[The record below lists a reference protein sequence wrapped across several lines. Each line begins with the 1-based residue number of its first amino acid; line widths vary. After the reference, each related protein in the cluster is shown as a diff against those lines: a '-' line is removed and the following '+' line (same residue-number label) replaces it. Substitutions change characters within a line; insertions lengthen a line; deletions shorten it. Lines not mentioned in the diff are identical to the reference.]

1 MDTKTKPHI
10 SIVLPVYTGM
20 AYLQQSVESVL
31 NQDDSDFDFEFLIC
45 DDCSKDDSYTYLS
58 SITDTRVKLFRNEKN
73 KGLFPTLNFLIKN
86 ASADL
91 LHLWAQDD
99 VMLKNC
105 LKETI
110 KFHQE
115 FPEVKFSFSR
125 LQGIDASG
133 NLLKRPDTF
142 KNKTL
147 SVQDHAVS
155 SLLYGSIAG
164 NIANVCLVKE
174 DCKEVGYFDESMIY
188 VGDFKMWCVLSKETP
203 IGMNGNIL
211 VNVRQH
217 TGQLSRNLDAS
228 FYRLKENYGVY
239 QCFLSTLNPELRK
252 QLNKTIKWKI
262 YTTYVNQYLFILKSK
277 KFDLAKRYVEEL
289 KKYDNI
295 NSIFFKWIII
305 RLLRF
310 FRLEQKFY
318 EFRFYKK
325 IRSLKQ
331 NN

>member
-10 SIVLPVYTGM
+10 SVVLPVYNGM

-31 NQDDSDFDFEFLIC
+31 QQDDSAITFEFLIC
-45 DDCSKDDSYTYLS
+45 DDCSKDDSYAYLS
-58 SITDTRVKLFRNEKN
+58 TLADPRVKLFKNEKN

-91 LHLWAQDD
+91 VHLWAQDD
-99 VMLKNC
+99 VMLKTC

-110 KFHQE
+110 KFHDA

-125 LQGIDASG
+125 LQGIDAYG
-133 NLLKRPDTF
+133 HPLKRPKTF
-142 KNKTL
+142 ENKTL
-147 SVQDHAVS
+147 SVQNHAIS

-164 NIANVCLVKE
+164 NIANVCLVKAACE
-174 DCKEVGYFDESMIY
+174 AVGYFDESMIY
-188 VGDFKMWCVLSKETP
+188 VGDFKMWCLLSKDTP

-228 FYRLKENYGVY
+228 FYRLTENYEVY
-239 QCFLSTLNPELRK
+239 QCFLGSLSPELHTLL
-252 QLNKTIKWKI
+252 QKTIKWTI
-262 YTTYVNQYLFILKSK
+262 YTTYVNQYFYIVKSK
-277 KFDLAKRYVEEL
+277 RFDLAKKYYKHL
-289 KKYDNI
+289 KKYDNRA
-295 NSIFFKWIII
+295 SMFFKWFVI
-305 RLLRF
+305 RCLRL

-318 EFRFYKK
+318 RTLFYKK
-325 IRSLKQ
+325 INALK
-331 NN
+331 